1 MLSRRFQISHLNK
14 QDIDMFSF
22 DEASRYGK
30 DAMDHMLKSYSA
42 IAQGMQTLTTEA
54 TDFSKKSYEENAAVV
69 EQLFGANTLEK
80 AFEIQSDHAKQ
91 SYEGFVAQATRMSEI
106 YADAARKAYEPFETV
121 VPAPAAPAAKKRS

>member
-69 EQLFGANTLEK
+69 ETPLPLHVLEG
-80 AFEIQSDHAKQ
+80 IGGG
-91 SYEGFVAQATRMSEI
+91 EG
-106 YADAARKAYEPFETV
+106 
-121 VPAPAAPAAKKRS
+121 